1 MGNSC
6 KITFEKKMMS
16 LGIILCMQG
25 NVWRLHT
32 LGRIWVYFNYNVDMY
47 KYSIYKYSI
56 YKYQWTSKDQKLC
69 CCWNADWHC
78 NGAMSGLQPRQCVG
92 RGARANLGA
101 AENGYPKNCKIHRNT
116 DDETLEFGDILEMLD
131 PTVQQ
136 TLLSRLMILQITDHE
151 GNITCL
157 DRKPD
162 GSQQGGHAR
171 ACQFCPWQF
180 CRPKDVPSGKL
191 T

>member
-1 MGNSC
+1 MFDVCIPWDVFGCISITMWICTNILYTNINGHQ
-6 KITFEKKMMS
+6 KIKSFAVVETLTDIATVQCRAQS
-16 LGIILCMQG
+16 RDS
-25 NVWRLHT
+25 VWAAVPE
-32 LGRIWVYFNYNVDMY
+32 RIWVQLKMG
-47 KYSIYKYSI
+47 
-56 YKYQWTSKDQKLC
+56 T
-69 CCWNADWHC
+69 
-78 NGAMSGLQPRQCVG
+78 
-92 RGARANLGA
+92 
-101 AENGYPKNCKIHRNT
+101 PKIAKFIGILMMKHWI
-116 DDETLEFGDILEMLD
+116 FGDILEMLD

-171 ACQFCPWQF
+171 AYQFCPWQF